1 MKVMHMMNVRRILDK
16 QDGDS
21 MVVVKS
27 DKYGFIWSGRAKFA
41 YTNFRWQFFNIKP
54 AKTYRDSTNALVL
67 VIS

>member
-1 MKVMHMMNVRRILDK
+1 MKVMHKMNIRRILDK

-21 MVVVKS
+21 MVVVAS
-27 DKYGFIWSGRAKFA
+27 DKYGFIWAGRAKFVFN
-41 YTNFRWQFFNIKP
+41 NFDLQFFNIKP